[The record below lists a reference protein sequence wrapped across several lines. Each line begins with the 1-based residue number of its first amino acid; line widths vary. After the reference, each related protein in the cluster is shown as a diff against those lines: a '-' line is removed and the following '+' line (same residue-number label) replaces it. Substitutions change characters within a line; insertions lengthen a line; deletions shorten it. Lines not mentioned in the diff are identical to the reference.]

1 MIRREHEDACLGLRF
16 RRQRQMDR
24 HLVAVEVGVVRRTR
38 ERMKLQRTSFRQHR
52 FECLDAEAMQ
62 RRSAVQE
69 DRMLL
74 DDLFEHIPDLWT
86 CTLDHV
92 LGALDVLCESG
103 THEPLHDERLEEFE
117 RHFLRQT
124 ALVEL

>member
-1 MIRREHEDACLGLRF
+1 MN
-16 RRQRQMDR
+16 R
-24 HLVAVEVGVVRRTR
+24 HLVAVEVRIIRRAG
-38 ERMKLQRTSFRQHR
+38 ERMELQCTAFRQHR
-52 FECLDAEAMQ
+52 LKRLDTETMQ
-62 RRSAVQE
+62 RRGAVQE

-74 DDLFEHIPDLWT
+74 DDLFEHVPDLWT
-86 CTLDHV
+86 CALNHV